1 MALAVLMLRKK
12 IDLRRKAL
20 EALKEQQ
27 TALEKRAADLEADIE
42 AVETEEQQGVVE
54 EAVTQLNNERSALD
68 TSIAAAQAEVDS
80 AEEEL
85 RTLEAAQNTEPEQRS
100 HEPAAPTDQR
110 SEETMIRNNVIMTQR
125 DRLAEMV
132 TRDDV
137 KAWLDETRSAMREKR
152 ALTNVGLTIPEVM
165 LGMLREKIEGYSKL
179 YKHLNVKPLDGT
191 GRLLVMGSA
200 PEGVWTECCAALNE
214 LTLGF
219 NDFEVDCYKVGG
231 YFAVC
236 NATLEDSNIALAS
249 ELVSAIGQAIGL
261 ALDKA
266 IIYGRNAADKQK
278 MPLGIVTRLAQTEQ
292 PSGYPSTAR
301 AWVDLHS
308 SNIKTIAN
316 SNTGINLFKALMLSI
331 GASKG
336 KYAAGGRVHVMN
348 ETTFNFLKAE
358 AMSFNAAGAIVSG
371 MENTMPVIGGTVELL
386 DFMPDYVIVSGYFD
400 NYLLAE
406 RAGKKFATSEH
417 VRFLQDQTVF
427 KGTARYD
434 GGPAIAEAFVAIA
447 INGASVSTDA
457 VSFEADDA
465 NSVQAILLNTATAS
479 VAVDGTVQ
487 LFAIT
492 SPGSGAVTWSS
503 GTTAKAT
510 VDSNGVVKGVAAGSS
525 VITATCN
532 GLSASCT
539 VTVTSA

>member
-20 EALKEQQ
+20 EALMEQRKQ
-27 TALEKRAADLEADIE
+27 LDTRSAALEADIE
-42 AVETEEQQGVVE
+42 AVETEDQQGVVE
-54 EAVTQLNNERSALD
+54 EAVTQLNNERSALEE
-68 TSIAAAQAEVDS
+68 SIAAAQAEVDS

-85 RTLEAAQNTEPEQRS
+85 RTLEAAQNTEPTPENRENVPA
-100 HEPAAPTDQR
+100 EPERRDKP
-110 SEETMIRNNVIMTQR
+110 MNNVMMTVR
-125 DRLAEMV
+125 DRLAQMV

-236 NATLEDSNIALAS
+236 NATIEDSNIALAS

-465 NSVQAILLNTATAS
+465 NSVQAISLNTATAS

-492 SPGSGAVTWSS
+492 SPGSGAVTWTS

-532 GLSASCT
+532 GLTASCT

>member
-54 EAVTQLNNERSALD
+54 EAVTQLNNERSALEE
-68 TSIAAAQAEVDS
+68 SIAAAQAEVDS

-110 SEETMIRNNVIMTQR
+110 SEETMIRNNVTMTVR
-125 DRLAEMV
+125 DRLAQMV

-137 KAWLDETRSAMREKR
+137 KAWLGETRTAIKEKR
-152 ALTNVGLTIPEVM
+152 AITNVGLTIPETI
-165 LGMLREKIEGYSKL
+165 LGLLREKIEGYSKL
-179 YKHLNVKPLDGT
+179 YKHLNVKPISGT

-200 PEGVWTECCAALNE
+200 PEGVWTECCANLNE
-214 LTLGF
+214 LALGF
-219 NDFEVDCYKVGG
+219 NDLEVDCFKVGG
-231 YFAVC
+231 FFAVC
-236 NATLEDSNIALAS
+236 NATAEDSDLNLAA
-249 ELVSAIGQAIGL
+249 ELVSAISQAIGL

-266 IIYGRNAADKQK
+266 VIYGRNTNDAQK
-278 MPLGIVTRLAQTEQ
+278 MPLGIVTRLAQTSQ
-292 PSGYPSTAR
+292 PSGYSPTAR
-301 AWVDLHS
+301 PWVDLHT
-308 SNIKTIAN
+308 SNIKTI
-316 SNTGINLFKALMLSI
+316 SSSVTGINLFKALMLAI

-336 KYAAGGRVHVMN
+336 KYASGARVHVMN
-348 ETTFNFLKAE
+348 ETTYNFLKAE
-358 AMSFNAAGAIVSG
+358 AMTFNAAGAIVSG
-371 MENTMPVIGGTVELL
+371 MESTMPVIGGQVELL
-386 DFMPDYVIVSGYFD
+386 DFMPDYVIVSGYYD
-400 NYLLAE
+400 LYLLSE
-406 RAGKKFATSEH
+406 RAGKQFATSEH
-417 VRFLQDQTVF
+417 VRFLQDQTVY

-434 GGPAIAEAFVAIA
+434 GGPAIAEGFVAIA
-447 INGASVSTDA
+447 INGASVAADA
-457 VSFEADDA
+457 VTFAPDDA
-465 NSVQAILLNTATAS
+465 NSVQAISLNTSTAS

-492 SPGSGAVTWSS
+492 SPGSGAVTWTS